1 MVLFKEGLLW
11 YLSLRVT
18 RLARLAFT
26 LNHRANMTARELA
39 AIGDTEF
46 ENLTFDL
53 MVAHGMVNV
62 TWRTP
67 GADGGRDIEG
77 NIIHNDFSLT
87 QTTQKWYVECKRYA
101 GSVDWPTIYKKLAF
115 AESNSADV
123 LLLCTT
129 AKFTPTAI
137 TEVAKWNNL
146 RKGAAIRLW
155 PGHQIEILLSKY
167 QDIAWKYGLENT
179 PTPIT
184 GSTFDLTL
192 ALSKCVSSHHSELSV
207 NDLEISPM
215 LKAAQALSALLQM
228 KMESIQSTGRFQA
241 IFYEPSQYHYP
252 EITISDSI
260 KSVDGP
266 SMTAFLGYLTALRVD
281 LKSVDASPQC
291 TCLIV
296 CGNEI
301 TQIFARYKKS
311 FDAIALWGDFEY
323 TIVDKTIKIMQR

>member
-1 MVLFKEGLLW
+1 M
-11 YLSLRVT
+11 
-18 RLARLAFT
+18 A
-26 LNHRANMTARELA
+26 ARELA
-39 AIGDTEF
+39 EIGDTEF

-77 NIIHNDFSLT
+77 NIIHNDFSLS
-87 QTTQKWYVECKRYA
+87 QTTQKWYVECKRYT

-137 TEVAKWNNL
+137 TEVTKWNNL
-146 RKGAAIRLW
+146 KKGVIIRLW

-167 QDIAWKYGLENT
+167 QDVAWKYGLENA

-184 GSTFDLTL
+184 GSTLDLTL

-207 NDLEISPM
+207 NDVEISPM

-228 KMESIQSTGRFQA
+228 KMESIQGTGRFQ
-241 IFYEPSQYHYP
+241 IISYEPSQYHYSGLAL
-252 EITISDSI
+252 SDAI

-266 SMTAFLGYLTALRVD
+266 SMNAFLGYLAALRVD

-291 TCLIV
+291 TCSIA
-296 CGNEI
+296 CGSEI
-301 TQIFARYKKS
+301 TQIFARYRKT

-323 TIVDKTIKIMQR
+323 AIEDKTIKITQR